1 MNKKLLIDY
10 TPFEVSPQAINES
23 ESKNNGRVVVTGCL
37 QRAEA
42 KNQNGRVYP
51 KDILMREVKNYK
63 GVQIK
68 ERRAL
73 GELDHPESSV
83 VNLQNV
89 SHNVTEVWWQGDDVM
104 GKVEILSTP
113 AGNILKELLK
123 SGIKLGISS
132 RGLGSVEELYEDGE
146 TSVKVKDDFELI
158 CWDFVSNPSTHGA
171 FMKPSSM
178 NESVGSSN
186 IVENKYSKINNLVSD
201 ILCEMTGKCEI
212 PSHTKKSC
220 GCGGN

>member
-10 TPFEVSPQAINES
+10 TAFDISPQMIMES
-23 ESKNNGRVVVTGCL
+23 ERKNQGRVIVTGCL
-37 QRAEA
+37 QRADA

-51 KDILMREVKNYK
+51 REILMREVKNYK
-63 GVQIK
+63 KVNIA

-89 SHNVTEVWWQGDDVM
+89 SHNVKDVWWKGNDVM
-104 GKVEILSTP
+104 GTVEVLGTP

-123 SGIKLGISS
+123 AGVKLGISS

-146 TSVKVKDDFELI
+146 NAVKVKDDFELI
-158 CWDFVSNPSTHGA
+158 CWDFVSNPSTYGA
-171 FMKPSSM
+171 FMSPTGI
-178 NESVGSSN
+178 NESVN
-186 IVENKYSKINNLVSD
+186 NAVKANNKYSKMNGLISD

-212 PSHTKKSC
+212 PNIADDSC
-220 GCGGN
+220 CGGK

>member
-1 MNKKLLIDY
+1 MSKSLLIDY
-10 TPFEVSPQAINES
+10 TSFDISPKMISES
-23 ESKNNGRVVVTGCL
+23 ERNNGGKVVVTGCL
-37 QRAEA
+37 QRANA

-63 GVQIK
+63 LINIK

-89 SHNVTEVWWQGDDVM
+89 SHNVVDCWWEGDDVM

-123 SGIKLGISS
+123 AGVKLGISS
-132 RGLGSVEELYEDGE
+132 RGLGSVEEIYEGEDG
-146 TSVKVKDDFELI
+146 TTVKVKDDFELI

-171 FMKPSSM
+171 FMKPSSV
-178 NESVGSSN
+178 NEGKSN
-186 IVENKYSKINNLVSD
+186 SRKTNKYNKINNLVSD
-201 ILCEMTGKCEI
+201 ILCEMTGKCEV
-212 PSHTKKSC
+212 PHLMKESC
-220 GCGGN
+220 CGDK